1 MGYLIFLIMSKLI
14 VNLREGGLR
23 TKMSMI
29 KITLLDHI
37 DNFDHFLEFSSAKL
51 ILNPFFLM

>member
-1 MGYLIFLIMSKLI
+1 MSKLI